1 MSTNDAKTTDAN
13 YRDLAECERAYG
25 PIPERIRLVMAS
37 LPEAD
42 LAASCTTSTASIRVA
57 SRKGGADH
65 EHASIRTRRSAA
77 VRVL

>member
-42 LAASCTTSTASIRVA
+42 LAGILHYIDRVY
-57 SRKGGADH
+57 SRGVKEG
-65 EHASIRTRRSAA
+65 RR
-77 VRVL
+77 